1 MAERAERRERRRLID
16 ARFPAIKRLED
27 FRFADN
33 PKIPQATIAALA
45 EGSWIDD
52 RESVIFIGDSRHR
65 QDDARDRAGGL
76 RLPAGPARPLHHARR
91 RSPTSS
97 KKPRAAASSPA
108 SSAATPAPSS
118 SSSTSS
124 ATSRCPTAPPSS
136 SSRSSPSAT
145 NAASL
150 IVTTNLPFGE
160 WTKVFPD
167 PRLAKA
173 VVDRLTH
180 RAHIIDT
187 GTESWRFRHGL
198 NAAKKRL
205 TPAR

>member
-1 MAERAERRERRRLID
+1 MAERAERREKRRLID
-16 ARFPAIKRLED
+16 ARFPQIKRLED

-33 PKIPQATIAALA
+33 PKVPQATIAALA

-52 RESVIFIGDSRHR
+52 REQRDPHRRLRHR
-65 QDDARDRAGGL
+65 QDACSPPRWRSA
-76 RLPAGPARPLHHARR
+76 PANKAAASASP
-91 RSPTSS
+91 RSPPSPTNS

-136 SSRSSPSAT
+136 SSRSSPNAT

-150 IVTTNLPFGE
+150 IVTTNLPVRRMDQGL
-160 WTKVFPD
+160 
-167 PRLAKA
+167 PRPPA
-173 VVDRLTH
+173 RQSRRRPPH
-180 RAHIIDT
+180 PPRAHH
-187 GTESWRFRHGL
+187 RHRHRVL
-198 NAAKKRL
+198 ALPPR
-205 TPAR
+205 PQPDARRP